1 MFVTVVLA
9 LLLGLGN
16 GALDIVLLEGP
27 LDSHAIIMRKR
38 VRRDE
43 HEQRHDSGEE
53 DEEARVHD

>member
-1 MFVTVVLA
+1 MVVTVILA

-27 LDSHAIIMRKR
+27 LDSHAVIMRER
-38 VRRDE
+38 VGRDE
-43 HEQRHDSGEE
+43 HEERHNSGEE